1 MDNTE
6 FHISLIIPIYN
17 EEKYLIE
24 LLKSLDLQKIKR
36 GKIEILLINGMSN
49 DKSEEIILDFIKNS
63 KSSHIYYKY
72 FLNKNQKTPYAF
84 NIGILKSKSKI
95 IGFGGAHSIYPKNY
109 FQNALNIFNS
119 LDVDVVGGGSKKY
132 IPDNDNFLSIA
143 ISAFY
148 DSPMGGG
155 VASYH
160 RKKQSGFVDTVFGG
174 FYKKTLFDDVGL
186 FNEKLYKGQ
195 DYEMNQRI
203 RIAGYKIY
211 FDPIL
216 NVDYNIKTNY
226 KLFYKRAYH
235 TGKYLPNIWILNL
248 KNLKLRHIIPFFF
261 TIYIFFVI
269 YNYFQVY
276 NHNQYLLM
284 PFYLYCFLNLI
295 SSVWLALFKGYGMP
309 AVITPIFFFKYH
321 ILYGLGTL
329 SGILKLS
336 FDFLIRI
343 IRNIFNNIFYSK

>member
-1 MDNTE
+1 MDDNK

-17 EEKYLIE
+17 EEKHLMD
-24 LLKSLDLQKIKR
+24 LLKSIDLQKIEK

-49 DKSEEIILDFIKNS
+49 DNSEEIILDFIKNS
-63 KSSHIYYKY
+63 KSSHVHYKY
-72 FLNKNQKTPYAF
+72 LLNKHQKTPYAF

-109 FQNALNIFNS
+109 FLNALNIFNN
-119 LDVDVVGGGSKKY
+119 LDVDVVGGGLKRY

-174 FYKKTLFDDVGL
+174 FYKKTLFDEVGL
-186 FNEKLYKGQ
+186 FNERLHRAQ

-203 RIAGYKIY
+203 RTAGYNIY
-211 FDPIL
+211 FNPIL
-216 NVDYNIKTNY
+216 NSDYIIKTNY
-226 KLFYKRAYH
+226 KLFFNRAYN
-235 TGKYLPNIWILNL
+235 TGKHLPNIWKINL
-248 KNLKLRHIIPFFF
+248 KNLKLRHIVPFFF

-269 YNYFQVY
+269 NNDFQL
-276 NHNQYLLM
+276 NSNQYLLM
-284 PFYLYCFLNLI
+284 PLLLYCFLNLI
-295 SSVWLALFKGYGMP
+295 SSFWLAFFKGYGMP
-309 AVITPIFFFKYH
+309 AVITPILFFIYH
-321 ILYGLGTL
+321 IIYGLGTL
-329 SGILKLS
+329 SGVLILLLNFIIK
-336 FDFLIRI
+336 RI
-343 IRNIFNNIFYSK
+343 KKIFNNLYNS